1 MSQTPIIEQWFP
13 KPLYIVNDFM
23 IDDLPTYKTWL
34 NDLFSLNGDLKRTEE
49 LNVNSTHNMTTLH
62 TQDVFRE
69 LCNEIMRHATQ
80 FVRMLGYQGSLYINN
95 MWANRVVKGEYL
107 FPHNHPN
114 SMLSGAYYI
123 ESDHPEDVIKFYDN
137 PTNMLP
143 APDEYTNL
151 SYDYC
156 TYRCQPG
163 RLILFKSDFIH
174 GCPGLKGD
182 SKIVMSFNI
191 GFVDASDLV
200 GGHPSTLLG

>member
-1 MSQTPIIEQWFP
+1 MTSKPIVEQWFP

-23 IDDLPTYKTWL
+23 VNELPVYRKWL
-34 NDLFSLNGDLKRTEE
+34 YELFSLNDDMKRTEE

-62 TQDVFRE
+62 TLDIFRN
-69 LCNEIMRHATQ
+69 LSNEITKNATQ
-80 FVRMLGYQGSLYINN
+80 FVRMLGYSGDLFINN
-95 MWANRVVKGEYL
+95 MWANHVVKGEYL

-137 PTNMLP
+137 PMNMLP
-143 APDEYTNL
+143 APDEYTSL

-156 TYRCQPG
+156 AYRCQPG

-174 GCPGLKGD
+174 GCPALKGE

-191 GFVDASDLV
+191 GFVNSFNFEVAE
-200 GGHPSTLLG
+200 PE